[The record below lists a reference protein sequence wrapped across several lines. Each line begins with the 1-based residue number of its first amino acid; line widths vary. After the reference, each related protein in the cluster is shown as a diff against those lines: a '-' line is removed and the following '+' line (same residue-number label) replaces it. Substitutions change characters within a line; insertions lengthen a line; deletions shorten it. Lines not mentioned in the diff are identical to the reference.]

1 MPPSLVWPGVGDLKL
16 TQESAEPA
24 GSRGLPAWAVGSAAP
39 VRREAALALR
49 CLGASEQKVSWR
61 GGGRGG
67 GRKGEKMEV
76 AGEREVEGK
85 KEGVREGNGF
95 LKITTERRS
104 QEA

>member
-49 CLGASEQKVSWR
+49 CLGASEPRS
-61 GGGRGG
+61 
-67 GRKGEKMEV
+67 
-76 AGEREVEGK
+76 
-85 KEGVREGNGF
+85 
-95 LKITTERRS
+95 RRS
-104 QEA
+104 PGGVGAEEEGGKGRRWRLQEKER